1 VLSNLARL
9 EKTMKCINTHYLK
22 TLIFMSIVACLLNP
36 AAYAESNNTLQGI
49 KLGFGYDLGLGLT
62 AQTNKFNGF
71 IGNGGVAADYIFEK
85 ENIKDIEV
93 SIPLYW
99 YIGAGGYAEW
109 KGGAGAR
116 MPIGLEAA
124 FAKKLDA
131 YVQIIPEFKLVDD
144 VKFGLGAG
152 FGVRY
157 KF

>member
-1 VLSNLARL
+1 
-9 EKTMKCINTHYLK
+9 MKRIKTHYLK
-22 TLIFMSIVACLLNP
+22 AIVFTSIVACLLNP
-36 AAYAESNNTLQGI
+36 AAYAESNHALQGI

-71 IGNGGVAADYIFEK
+71 IGNGGVAVDYILGK
-85 ENIKDIEV
+85 ENIKDIEA

-116 MPIGLEAA
+116 MPIGLEAV

-144 VKFGLGAG
+144 VQFGLGAG

>member
-1 VLSNLARL
+1 MTR
-9 EKTMKCINTHYLK
+9 INTHYLK
-22 TLIFMSIVACLLNP
+22 AMVFTSMVACLLNS

-71 IGNGGVAADYIFEK
+71 IGNSGVAADYILVK
-85 ENIKDIEV
+85 DNIQNIEA

-109 KGGAGAR
+109 KGDAGAR
-116 MPIGLEAA
+116 MPAGLEAA

-131 YVQIIPEFKLVDD
+131 YVQIIPEFKLVED

>member
-1 VLSNLARL
+1 
-9 EKTMKCINTHYLK
+9 
-22 TLIFMSIVACLLNP
+22 
-36 AAYAESNNTLQGI
+36 LQGI

-71 IGNGGVAADYIFEK
+71 IGNGGVAAGYILAK
-85 ENIKDIEV
+85 ENIKNIEA

-99 YIGAGGYAEW
+99 YIGAG
-109 KGGAGAR
+109 AR
-116 MPIGLEAA
+116 MPVGLEAA
-124 FAKKLDA
+124 FAKKLDV
-131 YVQIIPEFKLVDD
+131 YVQIIPEVKLVDD